1 MFCKI
6 INVTDKE
13 LYFRAIQLGIGM
25 QRTNISRDVRE
36 DLELNRMYLPKT
48 KRTFKGE
55 KKKIL
60 NSKTLKSSISLDLK
74 EFLNETDLYYLN
86 SWEGIK
92 KLPFKY
98 SLSIAIAAE
107 LYQRIGFKI
116 LKKK

>member
-1 MFCKI
+1 M
-6 INVTDKE
+6 
-13 LYFRAIQLGIGM
+13 R
-25 QRTNISRDVRE
+25 
-36 DLELNRMYLPKT
+36 
-48 KRTFKGE
+48 

-60 NSKTLKSSISLDLK
+60 ENKSLRLSLSHDLK
-74 EFLNETDLYYLN
+74 IFLHETDQYYLN

-116 LKKK
+116 IKNKCNIWESRIHLKLLEKIFYSFIAIFKLVFSKKDINEKIDNKCNILLKKLKIL